1 MDLQA
6 NSAQSRAKWALAH
19 TGALALFLL
28 TGILLV
34 ASLNTEGG
42 QRTVAGTSA
51 GILAGPQTIASE
63 RK

>member
-1 MDLQA
+1 MNLQP
-6 NSAQSRAKWALAH
+6 NSAQNRPKWALAH

-34 ASLNTEGG
+34 ASLNTEEG
-42 QRTVAGTSA
+42 QLTGAGTSA
-51 GILAGPQTIASE
+51 GIFAGPQTIASE

>member
-6 NSAQSRAKWALAH
+6 NSAQSRPKWALAH

-34 ASLNTEGG
+34 ASLSTEGG
-42 QRTVAGTSA
+42 LQTGAETSA
-51 GILAGPQTIASE
+51 AVFADPQTTAFE

>member
-6 NSAQSRAKWALAH
+6 NSAHSRPKWALAH
-19 TGALALFLL
+19 TGALVLFLL

-42 QRTVAGTSA
+42 QRTGAGTGA
-51 GILAGPQTIASE
+51 GIFAGPQTIASE